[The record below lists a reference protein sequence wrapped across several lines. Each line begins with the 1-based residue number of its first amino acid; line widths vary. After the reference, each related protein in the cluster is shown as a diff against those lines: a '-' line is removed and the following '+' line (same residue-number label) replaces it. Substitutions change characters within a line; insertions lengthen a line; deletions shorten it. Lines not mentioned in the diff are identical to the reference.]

1 MTFGEAS
8 QRRLAMWMTVG
19 ACLALAGCASPQ
31 LASCQRAYPPGLAGY
46 QSCWRAELQ
55 RQDEEADR
63 QLLLN
68 RRGKD

>member
-8 QRRLAMWMTVG
+8 QPRLSLWMTLG

-31 LASCQRAYPPGLAGY
+31 LPACQGAYPSGSAGY
-46 QSCWRAELQ
+46 QNCWGAELQ
-55 RQDEEADR
+55 RQDAEANR